1 MKKSISKRKNTFRSG
16 RTKNNRTMRK
26 RKNKTVKRKNNISRK
41 NKKISGG
48 DGYSITFDLI
58 NDKESL
64 TLKEKVLEEISKR
77 GGKEEEFDTIVRD
90 LPLNEEN
97 EPQEFK
103 VDQFKDLEN
112 ANGHYNITIVKNN
125 LGTRYDFGFTAKS
138 KQSLHSIRLLNVDKK
153 TLQKLFKKALIKFIK
168 EELQEEPF
176 GFGDEN
182 DIPSKFNEQINQSR
196 MDFFNILPVPNKN
209 NNTIINDIKTFLN
222 GLKLTQTE
230 LLND

>member
-97 EPQEFK
+97 EPQEFT

-112 ANGHYNITIVKNN
+112 AKNGRYNITIVKNN
-125 LGTRYDFGFTAKS
+125 LGTRYDFGFTAES
-138 KQSLHSIRLLNVDKK
+138 KQSLHSIRLLNVDEN
-153 TLQKLFKKALIKFIK
+153 TLQELFKKALIKFIK

-196 MDFFNILPVPNKN
+196 MNFFNIHLNPNKTT
-209 NNTIINDIKTFLN
+209 NTIINDIKTFLN
-222 GLKLTQTE
+222 GLNPTDLQ
-230 LLND
+230 N

>member
-64 TLKEKVLEEISKR
+64 QKKVLEEISKR
-77 GGKEEEFDTIVRD
+77 GGEEEFDTIVRD

-138 KQSLHSIRLLNVDKK
+138 KQSLHSIRLLNVDKNK
-153 TLQKLFKKALIKFIK
+153 LQELFKKALIKFIK
-168 EELQEEPF
+168 TDFEKKNYQR
-176 GFGDEN
+176 N
-182 DIPSKFNEQINQSR
+182 YKKNPSALEMR
-196 MDFFNILPVPNKN
+196 MTSHRSLMNK
-209 NNTIINDIKTFLN
+209 
-222 GLKLTQTE
+222 
-230 LLND
+230 

>member
-58 NDKESL
+58 ENIKNKESL
-64 TLKEKVLEEISKR
+64 QKKVLEEISKR
-77 GGKEEEFDTIVRD
+77 GGEEEFDTIVRD

-97 EPQEFK
+97 KPQEFK

-125 LGTRYDFGFTAKS
+125 LGTRYDFGFTAES
-138 KQSLHSIRLLNVDKK
+138 KQSLHSIRLLNVDKN
-153 TLQKLFKKALIKFIK
+153 TLQELFKKALIKFIK

-209 NNTIINDIKTFLN
+209 NNTIINDIKNIF
-222 GLKLTQTE
+222 K
-230 LLND
+230 

>member
-1 MKKSISKRKNTFRSG
+1 M
-16 RTKNNRTMRK
+16 
-26 RKNKTVKRKNNISRK
+26 
-41 NKKISGG
+41 
-48 DGYSITFDLI
+48 
-58 NDKESL
+58 

-77 GGKEEEFDTIVRD
+77 GGEEEFDTIVRD

-112 ANGHYNITIVKNN
+112 AKNGRYNITIVKNN
-125 LGTRYDFGFTAKS
+125 LGTRYDFGFTAES
-138 KQSLHSIRLLNVDKK
+138 KQSLHSIRLLNVDKN
-153 TLQKLFKKALIKFIK
+153 TLQELFKKALIKFIK

-182 DIPSKFNEQINQSR
+182 DIPKFNEQINQSR

-222 GLKLTQTE
+222 GLNPTDLQ
-230 LLND
+230 NY